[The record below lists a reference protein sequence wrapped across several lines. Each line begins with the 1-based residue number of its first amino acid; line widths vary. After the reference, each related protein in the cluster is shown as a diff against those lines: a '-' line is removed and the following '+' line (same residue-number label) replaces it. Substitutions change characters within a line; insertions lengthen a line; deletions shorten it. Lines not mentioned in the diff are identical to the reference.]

1 MAINIKEISFD
12 INHLSI
18 DTSSIQKFIDLANK
32 DFEDSANQFNNELNN
47 HQIYDSQSLLN
58 APRAIHALFSIYALG
73 IVHCY
78 TLLEN
83 NRKEI
88 ISKQLQKK
96 VNDKNKRDVEYL
108 IGKLSDSKSI
118 GIILN
123 KVFEITHTSIVSY
136 SLADEFRQVNNAIK
150 HKRFSYSQNI
160 NVDKYG
166 IYDIARLKKLYE
178 KHNALR
184 EYLVGL
190 NSKCESSL
198 KSESIATDDSL
209 KDVIEAIKSDSRKQV
224 KKNQSNNTRQ
234 KVSAKNKR
242 LR

>member
-1 MAINIKEISFD
+1 MAISLEDISFEF
-12 INHLSI
+12 NHLQI
-18 DTSSIQKFIDLANK
+18 DTSSIQKFIDLANN
-32 DFEDSANQFNNELNN
+32 DFEDPANQFNNELNN
-47 HQIYDSQSLLN
+47 HHIYDSQSLLK
-58 APRAIHALFSIYALG
+58 AHRAIHALFSIYALG

-78 TLLEN
+78 SLLEN

-96 VNDKNKRDVEYL
+96 VNVRNKSDAEYL
-108 IGKLSDSKSI
+108 IGKLSDWISVRT
-118 GIILN
+118 ILN
-123 KVFEITHTSIVSY
+123 KVFKIDHERVASY
-136 SLADEFRQVNNAIK
+136 LLADEFRQVNNAIK

-178 KHNALR
+178 KHTALR

-209 KDVIEAIKSDSRKQV
+209 EAARKAIEPKDTS
-224 KKNQSNNTRQ
+224 KKNQSNNARQ
-234 KVSAKNKR
+234 KAPQNNRKR
-242 LR
+242 R

>member
-12 INHLSI
+12 INYLSI

-32 DFEDSANQFNNELNN
+32 DFEDPAIQFNNELNN
-47 HQIYDSQSLLN
+47 HQICDSQSLLK
-58 APRAIHALFSIYALG
+58 AHRAIHALFSIYALG

-96 VNDKNKRDVEYL
+96 VNDKNESDVKYL
-108 IGKLSDSKSI
+108 IGKLSDSI
-118 GIILN
+118 NIDIILN
-123 KVFEITHTSIVSY
+123 KVFEITHTSVVSY

-160 NVDKYG
+160 SVNKYG
-166 IYDIARLKKLYE
+166 IYDIAKLKKLYE
-178 KHNALR
+178 KHTALR

-224 KKNQSNNTRQ
+224 KKN
-234 KVSAKNKR
+234 
-242 LR
+242 

>member
-47 HQIYDSQSLLN
+47 HQIYDSHSLLN

-178 KHNALR
+178 KHTALR

-198 KSESIATDDSL
+198 KSESIATDCSL
-209 KDVIEAIKSDSRKQV
+209 KAARKAIEPKDTS
-224 KKNQSNNTRQ
+224 KKNQSNNARQ

-242 LR
+242 RS